1 MSQAKQVKDASDI
14 VQIIGERV
22 ELKRSGVNYKG
33 LCPFHS
39 EKSPSFFVNE
49 QLQRYRCFG
58 CGESGDVFN
67 FLEKYEGMSFYES
80 LKYLADRAGIELKDY
95 QATPQD
101 EQRERLLDILDL
113 TKEYYH
119 YLLTTHPAGEPAREY
134 LHQRGIVKESIKI
147 FQMGYALPGWDGLI
161 KYLHQKKK
169 YSLADLEAAGL
180 IIKGR
185 NGRYY
190 DRFRDRVMF
199 PLTNARGQ
207 IVGFSGRT
215 LKKDVKEAKYINS
228 PETMLYH
235 KSELLFGYSQL
246 YQHIR
251 QAQEVIVAEGE
262 LDVISSTQA
271 HVNQIVAIKGSA
283 LTREQLQ
290 LLRRTVKKVLLSLD
304 MDSAG
309 REATKRAITLAREF
323 EIELRVLKL
332 PSGKDPDELAKTDPK
347 AWREA
352 TKTSVSVYEFFLQ
365 NAVNQYGTQTPE
377 GKRQIIDELA
387 PIFGS
392 IPHAVEQD
400 FYIKK
405 LAQVLGVKD
414 EVVRKDID
422 TFKDKTTLFASSK
435 KAATSVEPVEKD
447 QPQTRRERL
456 ESYILFLFFRMP
468 FETHRVSELKNL
480 RWKKIGVKPLVQT
493 LEKQSSS
500 FDLTQF
506 MKQLPEDQQQL
517 VSEVYLQPD
526 YIEIVDELDLEKE
539 WDNTLK
545 DLKALSVAE
554 AVAQIT
560 HELDQLDAKAEK
572 TPQEEARQSE
582 LLKQIVLLKRK
593 N

>member
-14 VQIIGERV
+14 VEVIGERI
-22 ELKRSGVNYKG
+22 ELKRSGVNFKG

-80 LKYLADRAGIELKDY
+80 LKYLADRAGIELKDFK
-95 QATPQD
+95 ATPQD
-101 EQRERLLDILDL
+101 EQRERLLEILDL

-119 YLLTTHPAGEPAREY
+119 YLLITHAAGEPARVY
-134 LHQRGIVKESIKI
+134 LKQRGITHDSIKL
-147 FQMGYALPGWDGLI
+147 FQMGFALPGWDGLI
-161 KYLHQKKK
+161 QYLHQKKK

-185 NGRYY
+185 NNRYY
-190 DRFRDRVMF
+190 DRFRERVMF

-215 LKKDVKEAKYINS
+215 LQSDVKEAKYINS

-235 KSELLFGYSQL
+235 KSELLFGYSHL
-246 YQHIR
+246 YQQIR

-262 LDVISSTQA
+262 LDVISSAQA
-271 HVNQIVAIKGSA
+271 HVDNIVAIKGSA

-309 REATKRAITLAREF
+309 REATKRAIILAREF
-323 EIELRVLKL
+323 EMELRVLKL
-332 PSGKDPDELAKTDPK
+332 PAGKDPDELARSDPK
-347 AWREA
+347 AWRDA
-352 TKTSVSVYEFFLQ
+352 TKSSVSVYEFFLQ
-365 NAVNQYGTQTPE
+365 NAIGQYSPQTPE

-405 LAQVLGVKD
+405 LAEILGVKD
-414 EVVRKDID
+414 EVVRRDIT
-422 TFKDKTTLFASSK
+422 TFKDKNTLFPHKTPAKSL
-435 KAATSVEPVEKD
+435 ATPVVAP
-447 QPQTRRERL
+447 PQSRRERL
-456 ESYILFLFFRMP
+456 EEYLLFLLFRMDN
-468 FETHRVSELKNL
+468 ESSLISQLQGIRWHRVGIKQLIEILAQQPENSSLAQFTKQLPDDLQSLVSEIYLQPKYVELVSELNL
-480 RWKKIGVKPLVQT
+480 K
-493 LEKQSSS
+493 
-500 FDLTQF
+500 
-506 MKQLPEDQQQL
+506 
-517 VSEVYLQPD
+517 
-526 YIEIVDELDLEKE
+526 KE
-539 WDNTLK
+539 WHKTHR
-545 DLKALSVAE
+545 DLKKLSVAE
-554 AVAQIT
+554 EVEEIT
-560 HELDQLDAKAEK
+560 QELNKLDAKAQK
-572 TPQEEARQSE
+572 TAAEETRQST
-582 LLKQIVLLKRK
+582 LLQQIVLLKRK
-593 N
+593 V